1 VAAGGRR
8 TRVAAAGGAL
18 GLGLG
23 LGDWGECEMARRG
36 LGLSE
41 REM

>member
-1 VAAGGRR
+1 MRVAAGGRR
-8 TRVAAAGGAL
+8 TRVAAAGGA
-18 GLGLG
+18 LGLG